1 MIPLDHFSEEPGCRV
16 GFNDHL
22 GINLFDYGARLYD
35 AAIGRW
41 FVVDPLA
48 EQMRRHSP
56 YNYAFNNPMRFIDPD
71 GMAPKNCCPP
81 SSQSVFYSEIQKKFG
96 FIQTAVENFFGS
108 STKSSTSNSGNSQP
122 AGVILETPNDSGVM
136 DPGTTG
142 DNIVGIINADLPTV
156 KSPPSGGFME
166 KIANALGALL
176 GLTSEFSGE
185 SNSNSKDNN
194 NETEPTT
201 SDSSNSEIKTDTTF
215 TDYNVSINEMGGFN
229 HSFTRIIGEKD
240 TTKVRNS
247 TNQSEIKRAAQ
258 AYEKNKQGHDKK

>member
-1 MIPLDHFSEEPGCRV
+1 MDHFSEEPGCRA

-22 GINLFDYGARLYD
+22 GINLFDYGARMYD

-71 GMAPKNCCPP
+71 GMAPKNCCPT
-81 SSQSVFYSEIQKKFG
+81 SSQSVFYYEMQKKFG

-108 STKSSTSNSGNSQP
+108 NTKSSTSNSGNSQP

-136 DPGTTG
+136 DTGTTG
-142 DNIVGIINADLPTV
+142 DQIVGVINADLPSV

-166 KIANALGALL
+166 RIATFLSTLL
-176 GLTSEFSGE
+176 AGFLESSETSNNET
-185 SNSNSKDNN
+185 NSEEKEPNN
-194 NETEPTT
+194 NETNN
-201 SDSSNSEIKTDTTF
+201 SSEKEVKKESNFRIVTEETQRGPMKLKDGTYDKGLSPGDTVKNEKT
-215 TDYNVSINEMGGFN
+215 
-229 HSFTRIIGEKD
+229 
-240 TTKVRNS
+240 
-247 TNQSEIKRAAQ
+247 
-258 AYEKNKQGHDKK
+258 KN